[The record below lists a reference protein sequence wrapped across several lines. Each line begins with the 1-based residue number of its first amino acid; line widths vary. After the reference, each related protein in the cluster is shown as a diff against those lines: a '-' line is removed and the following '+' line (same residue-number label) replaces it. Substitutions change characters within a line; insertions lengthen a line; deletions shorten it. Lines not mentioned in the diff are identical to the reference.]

1 MFLRKE
7 HSLMIGRVHSIESFG
22 TVDGPGI
29 RMVIFLSGCPM
40 RCLYC
45 HNPDT
50 WDPKGGTHMTAEEI
64 LDQYEQARPFYKKGG
79 ITVSGGEPLMQIGF
93 VTELF
98 EKAKKSGIHT
108 CLDTSGITFNLG
120 SQAVM
125 AHFERLLASTDLI
138 LLDIKHIDPKEH
150 VKLCAQPQDNILAFA
165 AYLEK
170 KQIPVWI
177 RHVVVPGITDRE
189 EYLYRLGRYLGTLK
203 NVKALDVL
211 PYHDMG
217 KAKYRQLGIPY
228 PLEDTAPLPP
238 AKAAEYRKIIL
249 QGMRDERTHCS

>member
-1 MFLRKE
+1 
-7 HSLMIGRVHSIESFG
+7 
-22 TVDGPGI
+22 
-29 RMVIFLSGCPM
+29 
-40 RCLYC
+40 
-45 HNPDT
+45 
-50 WDPKGGTHMTAEEI
+50 
-64 LDQYEQARPFYKKGG
+64 
-79 ITVSGGEPLMQIGF
+79 MQIGF

-108 CLDTSGITFNLG
+108 CLDTSGITFNPG

-125 AHFERLLASTDLI
+125 AHFDRLLASTDLI

-189 EYLYRLGRYLGTLK
+189 EYLYRLGRYLGTFK

-217 KAKYRQLGIPY
+217 KAKYGQLGIPY

-238 AKAAEYRKIIL
+238 AKAAESRKIIL
-249 QGMRDERTHCS
+249 QGMRDERVHCS

>member
-1 MFLRKE
+1 MQLCNPIGYV
-7 HSLMIGRVHSIESFG
+7 HSLETFG
-22 TVDGPGI
+22 SVDGPGV
-29 RMVIFLSGCPM
+29 RFVVFLQGCAL
-40 RCLYC
+40 RCKYC
-45 HNPDT
+45 HNPET
-50 WDPKGGTHMTAEEI
+50 WAEGGTEWTVDA
-64 LDQYEQARPFYKKGG
+64 LFQRVWRYRNYWGKKGG

-108 CLDTSGITFNLG
+108 CLDTSGITFNSG

-125 AHFERLLASTDLI
+125 AHFDRLLASTDLI

-217 KAKYRQLGIPY
+217 KAKYGQLGIPY

-238 AKAAEYRKIIL
+238 AKAAESRKIIL
-249 QGMRDERTHCS
+249 QGMRDERVHCS

>member
-50 WDPKGGTHMTAEEI
+50 WDPKGGSPMTAEEI

-108 CLDTSGITFNLG
+108 CLDTSGITFNPG

-125 AHFERLLASTDLI
+125 A
-138 LLDIKHIDPKEH
+138 
-150 VKLCAQPQDNILAFA
+150 
-165 AYLEK
+165 
-170 KQIPVWI
+170 
-177 RHVVVPGITDRE
+177 
-189 EYLYRLGRYLGTLK
+189 
-203 NVKALDVL
+203 
-211 PYHDMG
+211 
-217 KAKYRQLGIPY
+217 
-228 PLEDTAPLPP
+228 
-238 AKAAEYRKIIL
+238 KI
-249 QGMRDERTHCS
+249 M

>member
-1 MFLRKE
+1 MV
-7 HSLMIGRVHSIESFG
+7 GRVHSIESFG

-40 RCLYC
+40 KCLYC

-50 WDPKGGTHMTAEEI
+50 WDPKGGTPMLADDI
-64 LDQYEQARPFYKKGG
+64 LNQYEQARPFYKKGG

-98 EKAKKSGIHT
+98 EKARQKGIHT
-108 CLDTSGITFNLG
+108 CLDTSGITFNPG

-125 AHFERLLASTDLI
+125 ALFDRLLASTDLV
-138 LLDIKHIDPKEH
+138 LLDIKHIDPEEH

-165 AYLEK
+165 GY
-170 KQIPVWI
+170 
-177 RHVVVPGITDRE
+177 
-189 EYLYRLGRYLGTLK
+189 LK
-203 NVKALDVL
+203 NIKALDVL

-217 KAKYRQLGIPY
+217 KAKYSQMGIPY

-238 AKAAEYRKIIL
+238 AKAAEARKIIL
-249 QGMRDERTHCS
+249 RGMRDERAHCS

>member
-1 MFLRKE
+1 
-7 HSLMIGRVHSIESFG
+7 MIGRVHSIESFG

-50 WDPKGGTHMTAEEI
+50 WDPKGGSPMTAEEI

-108 CLDTSGITFNLG
+108 CLDTSGITFNPG

-125 AHFERLLASTDLI
+125 AHFDRLLASTDLI

-170 KQIPVWI
+170 KQIPHLPGHL
-177 RHVVVPGITDRE
+177 RHH
-189 EYLYRLGRYLGTLK
+189 L
-203 NVKALDVL
+203 
-211 PYHDMG
+211 
-217 KAKYRQLGIPY
+217 
-228 PLEDTAPLPP
+228 
-238 AKAAEYRKIIL
+238 
-249 QGMRDERTHCS
+249 

>member
-1 MFLRKE
+1 
-7 HSLMIGRVHSIESFG
+7 MIGRVHSVESFG

-50 WDPKGGTHMTAEEI
+50 WDHRGGTPATVEE
-64 LDQYEQARPFYKKGG
+64 LLEQFEKARPLYKKGG

-98 EKAKKSGIHT
+98 EAAKARGIHT
-108 CLDTSGITFNLG
+108 CLDTSGITFRPDSPGILA
-120 SQAVM
+120 QFDRLAAV
-125 AHFERLLASTDLI
+125 TDLV
-138 LLDIKHIDPKEH
+138 LLDIKHIDPVEH
-150 VKLCAQPQDNILAFA
+150 QVLCSQPQAPVLAFA
-165 AYLEK
+165 AYLERK
-170 KQIPVWI
+170 GIPVWI
-177 RHVVVPGITDRE
+177 RHVVVPGITDRQE
-189 EYLYRLGRYLGTLK
+189 HLYRLGQYLATLK

-217 KAKYRQLGIPY
+217 KVKYHSLGIPY
-228 PLEDTAPLPP
+228 ALEDVPPLSGED
-238 AKAAEYRKIIL
+238 ARRARAVIL
-249 QGMRDERTHCS
+249 QGFRDRRMENGAARPCS